1 LDKQEAILA
10 DENNTSPEKN
20 GTPTPVAE
28 TKAETHHSIVLNG
41 EKIDYTVTTGT
52 IVLKEEDL
60 EEGEKQKASIFYIA
74 YTKEN
79 PEPNRPLTFSFN
91 GGPGSSSVW
100 MHLGLVGPKRVLM
113 TEEGEPV
120 GPPHQLVDNE
130 FSLFDTTDLVFID
143 PVSTGYS
150 RSVPKEKPD
159 QFHNAKKDIE
169 SVGEFIRIWTTRN
182 QRWTSPK
189 FLIGE
194 SYGTTRAA
202 GLAGYLH
209 ERHGMYLNGIMFIS
223 SILNFITAKFDE
235 GNDLPFILFLPSYTA
250 TAWYHHKLSADL
262 QADLEQAVA
271 EAKDFALTDYTLALM
286 KGNDLKGAER
296 QAIVDKLVR
305 LTGLSPDYIEGTNL
319 RINIHRFCK
328 ELLRDE
334 GLTIGRLD
342 SRYKGFDT
350 DSVGEYHEV
359 DPSYSA
365 ILGPYTAT
373 MYDYLR
379 RDLNYETDL
388 PYEILKSLY
397 QSWKYESYQNQY
409 VNTAADLRRGFQL
422 HPGLKA
428 IVCNG
433 YYDLATPFLATEYT
447 YKHIPLPEMQQA
459 NIKMTYYPAGHMM
472 YLHLPSL
479 AQVSKDLHAFIADA
493 M

>member
-1 LDKQEAILA
+1 MA
-10 DENNTSPEKN
+10 DEKNNSPENNKSAPA
-20 GTPTPVAE
+20 PTPVAE
-28 TKAETHHSIVLNG
+28 TTAQTHHSITMNG
-41 EKIDYTVTTGT
+41 QKIDYTVTTGT
-52 IVLKEEDL
+52 IILKEEDV
-60 EEGEKQKASIFYIA
+60 EEGEKQKASIFYVA

-120 GPPHQLVDNE
+120 GPPHKLVDNE
-130 FSLFDTTDLVFID
+130 FSLFDVTDLVFID

-150 RSVPKEKPD
+150 RTVPKEKPD
-159 QFHNAKKDIE
+159 QFHSVRKDIE

-209 ERHGMYLNGIMFIS
+209 QRHGMYLNGIMFVS
-223 SILNFITAKFDE
+223 SILNFMTAKFDE

-250 TAWYHHKLSADL
+250 TAWYHHKLPADL
-262 QADLEQAVA
+262 QEDLEKAVA
-271 EAKDFALTDYTLALM
+271 EAREFAMNDYALALM
-286 KGNDLKGAER
+286 KGNDLKGEEK
-296 QAIVDKLVR
+296 QHIVEKLVR
-305 LTGLSPDYIEGTNL
+305 LTGLSKDYIEQTNL

-350 DSVGEYHEV
+350 DSVGEFHEV

-379 RDLNYETDL
+379 RDLEYETDL

-397 QSWKYESYQNQY
+397 ETWKYESYQNHY

-479 AQVSKDLHAFIADA
+479 EKVSEDLHQFIADA
-493 M
+493 TSE

>member
-1 LDKQEAILA
+1 MAE
-10 DENNTSPEKN
+10 EKN
-20 GTPTPVAE
+20 NAEKTENEKTPAPSVEE
-28 TKAETHHSIVLNG
+28 TSSQTKHSIVLNG
-41 EKIDYTVTTGT
+41 EQLDYTVTTGT
-52 IVLKEEDL
+52 IVLKEEDV

-74 YTKEN
+74 YTKDNVLED
-79 PEPNRPLTFSFN
+79 RPLTFSFN

-100 MHLGLVGPKRVLM
+100 LHLGLVGPKRVLM
-113 TEEGEPV
+113 TEEGDPV
-120 GPPHQLVDNE
+120 GPPHKLVDNE
-130 FSLFDTTDLVFID
+130 FSLFDQTDLVFID

-150 RSVPKEKPD
+150 RPVPKEKPE
-159 QFHNAKKDIE
+159 QFHNVKKDIQ

-182 QRWTSPK
+182 KRWTSPK

-223 SILNFITAKFDE
+223 SILNFITAQFDE

-250 TAWYHHKLSADL
+250 TAWYHHKLSDDL
-262 QADLEQAVA
+262 QADLEKAVQ
-271 EAKDFALTDYTLALM
+271 EARDFAMNDYTLALM
-286 KGNDLKGAER
+286 KGNDLKGEER
-296 QAIVDKLVR
+296 QQIVDKLTR
-305 LTGLSPDYIEGTNL
+305 LTGLTKAYVEGTNL

-328 ELLRDE
+328 ELLRDK
-334 GLTIGRLD
+334 GVTIGRLD
-342 SRYKGFDT
+342 NRYKGFDR
-350 DSVGEYHEV
+350 DDVGETHEV
-359 DPSYSA
+359 DPSYAA

-379 RDLNYETDL
+379 RDLEYETDL

-397 QSWKYESYQNQY
+397 QSWKYEDYQNHY

-422 HPGLKA
+422 HPDLKV

-433 YYDLATPFLATEYT
+433 YFDLATPLLATEFT
-447 YKHIPLPEMQQA
+447 YKHIPLPEAQQE
-459 NIKMTYYPAGHMM
+459 NIKMTYYEAGHMM

-479 AQVSKDLHAFIADA
+479 KQLSADLHAFIEDA
-493 M
+493 I